1 MSSVCDYQIQPSP
14 HALQTTSCVLIIA
27 ASVASMFVMET
38 KTAWMALMR
47 KIVVRIWKIIHVLA
61 IFLDLWS
68 NIVYLMQLV

>member
-27 ASVASMFVMET
+27 ASVTSMFVMET
-38 KTAWMALMR
+38 KIAWMALMR

-61 IFLDLWS
+61 IFLDILS
-68 NIVYLMQLV
+68 NIVYLMQFV

>member
-14 HALQTTSCVLIIA
+14 HALQTTSCVPIIA

-47 KIVVRIWKIIHVLA
+47 KIVVRIWKLIHVLV

>member
-1 MSSVCDYQIQPSP
+1 MSYVCDCQIQPSP
-14 HALQTTSCVLIIA
+14 HALQTTSCVPIIV

-47 KIVVRIWKIIHVLA
+47 KIVVRIIHVLE

>member
-1 MSSVCDYQIQPSP
+1 MSSVYQIQPSP
-14 HALQTTSCVLIIA
+14 HALQTTSCVPIIA

-47 KIVVRIWKIIHVLA
+47 KIVVRIWKIIYVLVS
-61 IFLDLWS
+61 FLDLWS